1 MTVPKPLIA
10 DKDGKTQLF
19 RVSATVD
26 WSSSSGAVEI
36 YAVDKNGKKGTV
48 HGECKLHFG
57 DSSLWQAEWNRMAY
71 LVRPA
76 LTRLHNDVEAGNT
89 NLMKRGMAYR
99 VFSTMVEYSSK
110 YKGFEDVVLDSKELE
125 GTAHVRFQTDDEE
138 DDFFFSPYWIDS
150 LGHLS
155 GFVMNGN
162 DAVDIR
168 QTAYINHGWD
178 SMRCADP
185 KAFTSTKTYQ
195 TYVKMQPYNDST
207 RIGDVYVFDDAKII
221 AVFGGIKFQ
230 GIPRRI
236 LDNVLPPQGL
246 AARVSAPPAAA
257 SPKKTASSKPKS
269 PKRAAQAAPAAP
281 NAAPII
287 DKAMSILADEIGM
300 SVGELEETT
309 EFNDVGVDS
318 LLSLTISGKFREELS
333 VDVESSIFTECPS
346 VGSLCQY
353 LSKNH
358 TAAGSVAPST
368 PATPPVDDDFDK
380 AEESSATSVSAEG
393 DEDAVD
399 ETSTAIRNIIADEVG
414 VSIAEIADDAD
425 FGELGM
431 DSLMTLTISSRIRET
446 LPKVEIGNE
455 FFAENNTMSK
465 VEDALGLKP
474 KAAAKVTVAPA
485 AEPQVISEPLPPPA
499 VKPTETT
506 PKASSILLQ
515 GSAKTATKTLW
526 LFPDGSGSAT
536 SYAPLPKVSPDVVIY
551 GLNCPFMKR
560 PQDLTCPLEG
570 LTPPYVA
577 EIKRRQPTGPYSF
590 GGWSAGGICAFDAA
604 QQLIAQG
611 EKVDNLIFIDSPYP
625 IDLEKLPPK
634 LYDFFKSIGMF
645 GSGEQGPPDW
655 LIGHFLAFVDSL
667 DKYRAKPFRD
677 GTAPAA
683 HFLWA
688 EDGVLK
694 GVESGKVPEGYTNSD
709 RDPREMRWLLE
720 QRTDFSANKWDG
732 LLGGKDNCRI
742 ETLAGVNHF
751 SMMEGARA
759 ERVARF
765 VQRSMGAA

>member
-10 DKDGKTQLF
+10 DKEGKTQLF

-36 YAVDKNGKKGTV
+36 YAVDKNGKKTTV

-71 LVRPA
+71 LIRPA
-76 LTRLHNDVEAGNT
+76 LTRLHKDVESGNT

-99 VFSTMVEYSSK
+99 VFSTMVEYSSQ
-110 YKGFEDVVLDSKELE
+110 YKGFEDVILDSKELE
-125 GTAHVRFQTDDEE
+125 GTAHVKFQTDDEE

-207 RIGDVYVFDDAKII
+207 RIGDVYVFDDAKIV

-236 LDNVLPPQGL
+236 LDNVLPPQGA
-246 AARVSAPPAAA
+246 AARVTAPPANGAPKKSAA
-257 SPKKTASSKPKS
+257 AATKSPKK
-269 PKRAAQAAPAAP
+269 AAAAAPVQNEP
-281 NAAPII
+281 PII
-287 DKAMSILADEIGM
+287 DKAMLILADEIGM
-300 SVGELEETT
+300 SVGELNDAT

-346 VGSLCQY
+346 VGSLREY

-358 TAAGSVAPST
+358 TAAASAAPST
-368 PATPPVDDDFDK
+368 PATPPDEDALERAD
-380 AEESSATSVSAEG
+380 ESSATSVSAGG

-399 ETSTAIRNIIADEVG
+399 ESSTAIRNIIADEVG

-431 DSLMTLTISSRIRET
+431 DSLMTLTISSRIREE
-446 LPKVEIGNE
+446 LPKIDIGNE

-465 VEDALGLKP
+465 VEDSLGLKP
-474 KAAAKVTVAPA
+474 KAAAKVAVAPA
-485 AEPQVISEPLPPPA
+485 AEPQVVSQPSTPPA
-499 VKPTETT
+499 AQTPTTA

-515 GSAKTATKTLW
+515 GSTKTATKTLW

-551 GLNCPFMKR
+551 GLNCPFMKK

-577 EIKRRQPTGPYSF
+577 EIKRRQPDGPYSF

-611 EKVDNLIFIDSPYP
+611 EKVDRLIFIDSPFP
-625 IDLEKLPPK
+625 IGLEKLPPK

-645 GSGEQGPPDW
+645 GTGEQGPPDW

-667 DKYRAKPFRD
+667 DKYRAQPFKT

-694 GVESGKVPEGYTNSD
+694 GVEQGKVPEGYTNSEK
-709 RDPREMRWLLE
+709 DPREMRWLLE
-720 QRTDFSANKWDG
+720 QRTDFGSNNWEG
-732 LLGGKDNCRI
+732 LVGGKENCRI
-742 ETLAGVNHF
+742 ERFEGANHF
-751 SMMEGARA
+751 SMMEGGKS

-765 VQRSMGAA
+765 VERSMGAA